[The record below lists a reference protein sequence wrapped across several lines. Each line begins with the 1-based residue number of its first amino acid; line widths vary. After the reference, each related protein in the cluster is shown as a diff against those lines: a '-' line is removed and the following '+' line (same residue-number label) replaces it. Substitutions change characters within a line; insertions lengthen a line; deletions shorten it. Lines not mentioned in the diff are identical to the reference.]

1 MSHSDN
7 YQMYFLVMGSNL
19 KLVRN
24 IARQNYEE
32 LITIIKY
39 KDSSKTN
46 QHEGHKGK
54 TSYDTFA
61 PAIKWITHAQI
72 TGIDI
77 DDPKRGKTAFNEE
90 INLDT

>member
-1 MSHSDN
+1 M
-7 YQMYFLVMGSNL
+7 Q
-19 KLVRN
+19 LVRN

-39 KDSSKTN
+39 KDSSTTN
-46 QHEGHKGK
+46 QNEKHMSK

-72 TGIDI
+72 TGIDM
-77 DDPKRGKTAFNEE
+77 DDPKRGKTSFNKE
-90 INLDT
+90 INLDNVCLFIVSTMRSK

>member
-1 MSHSDN
+1 
-7 YQMYFLVMGSNL
+7 MYFLVMGSNI

-39 KDSSKTN
+39 KNISNTSQN
-46 QHEGHKGK
+46 EGNKSK
-54 TSYDTFA
+54 TSYDTLA

-77 DDPKRGKTAFNEE
+77 DDPKRGKTAFNNQ

>member
-1 MSHSDN
+1 M
-7 YQMYFLVMGSNL
+7 

-32 LITIIKY
+32 LKTIIKY
-39 KDSSKTN
+39 KNISNTSQN
-46 QHEGHKGK
+46 EGNKSK

-61 PAIKWITHAQI
+61 PAIKWITHSQI

-77 DDPKRGKTAFNEE
+77 DDPKRGKTAFINE
-90 INLDT
+90 INLDICV

>member
-1 MSHSDN
+1 
-7 YQMYFLVMGSNL
+7 MGSNL
-19 KLVRN
+19 NLVRN
-24 IARQNYEE
+24 ISRQNYEE

-90 INLDT
+90 INLDILFVHS

>member
-1 MSHSDN
+1 
-7 YQMYFLVMGSNL
+7 MGSNL
-19 KLVRN
+19 KLVQN

-39 KDSSKTN
+39 KDSSTTN
-46 QHEGHKGK
+46 QNEGHKSK

-72 TGIDI
+72 TRIDL
-77 DDPKRGKTAFNEE
+77 DNPKRGKTAFNNV
-90 INLDT
+90 INLDLFNFHVCK